1 MLEEQRH
8 FRGQG
13 DARLDTEDWKAST
26 HRLKHLFYS
35 QELLPDS
42 TFCQD
47 LWDFGVAGTEGAVE
61 LEAIGVIKERAPQ
74 RKQHFLWNQSQ
85 NFMSYKQFQ
94 CLL

>member
-8 FRGQG
+8 FRGQR
-13 DARLDTEDWKAST
+13 DARLDTEDWKASKKRYFIPMSS
-26 HRLKHLFYS
+26 HQRS
-35 QELLPDS
+35 RQELLPDF

-74 RKQHFLWNQSQ
+74 RKQHFLWNQS
-85 NFMSYKQFQ
+85 
-94 CLL
+94 